1 MVRGECRSG
10 NQDWQPARLRLAIN
24 NVTIANCRILNQ
36 SSAFPN
42 NPGGW
47 ITLDFGDTCRA
58 AGNQWAFQM
67 NNNSS
72 LTLKNNTILGYG
84 TTMFDLGC
92 SFSNP
97 ACGSNGAV
105 VTETNDLHMG
115 FPDPGNSGRL
125 ASGWFLESGAPT
137 NVTASYNLWFNM
149 NAGSGC
155 PDSVLTGETHF
166 QCGDPLLVS
175 ESNVDALNPNITD
188 ASPAIANGITVS
200 GISPDYNGT
209 TRPNPPAIGAMEFA
223 SGTPTVATPVL
234 TPGAGSYGPTQ
245 NVVCSV
251 ATGGASCIYTTNGST
266 PIVAALTCTITN
278 GTLYTTSITVA
289 SSLTI
294 KAIGCLS
301 GDNASSVLTAAYVIN
316 GAVAESYLRI
326 PGSRF
331 LFPRPNP

>member
-1 MVRGECRSG
+1 M
-10 NQDWQPARLRLAIN
+10 
-24 NVTIANCRILNQ
+24 
-36 SSAFPN
+36 
-42 NPGGW
+42 
-47 ITLDFGDTCRA
+47 
-58 AGNQWAFQM
+58 
-67 NNNSS
+67 
-72 LTLKNNTILGYG
+72 
-84 TTMFDLGC
+84 
-92 SFSNP
+92 
-97 ACGSNGAV
+97 
-105 VTETNDLHMG
+105 
-115 FPDPGNSGRL
+115 
-125 ASGWFLESGAPT
+125 
-137 NVTASYNLWFNM
+137 
-149 NAGSGC
+149 
-155 PDSVLTGETHF
+155 LTGETHF

-316 GAVAESYLRI
+316 GAVANPTCIPAAGSYSSTQSVTCSSATG
-326 PGSRF
+326 GSITVCTIDGSTPTHGSPVCTSISVASS
-331 LFPRPNP
+331 LTLKALSVEAGWSDSSVVSNVYTIAAPANTVINGVIMTGVSIQ